1 MKNIKLALLILA
13 IIPLFASAQ
22 SFTYKEKKELKNF
35 PDYIMEA
42 RFSPYRNYFAVT
54 VGNNSLELYDKDWNK
69 IFEYQGDPKS
79 VGGHLSFSPD
89 EKYLAYAKY
98 KTNND
103 VAVIDLDNL
112 KVIENLKGH
121 SDHIQDIN
129 WNHAGTILATC
140 SQDKTL
146 RIWNFDGSEFKL
158 LQVLDDHEKPI
169 SGLSFS
175 FDDKYLASCGNDSK
189 LLIYEWNGEKY
200 KLAQKIEAFKGY
212 LEDCVFHPSKYR
224 LLLGN
229 NYGTFI
235 IDSKKNTFFKADSLD
250 EDLSKINNILEYS
263 PTGDYFFHGSYTNGR
278 VWKETGN
285 RYELVESIYRH
296 TDYVFGGTFSDDGK
310 FLCTFGS
317 DRQVVI
323 WEVEGLTPS
332 NRSLLVDYLGWDPS
346 LAQKKIL
353 TPENTALILSKLD
366 KSLIA
371 ERDEFETTDE
381 FNRRRSFLSAQVLY
395 QLQNLSE
402 IHYNIKKG
410 AMEGELFIPVE
421 EIIGYNA
428 DLQIYKIRFMDTEA
442 GVKIPVNEARSF
454 KDNWEKAIIRA
465 EKTASKNKIS
475 MDYGKFELVHPVSKK
490 SFEVTPVQNPFAPE
504 LSERRAAEKDSQ
516 ANISTVESKDENEG
530 RITKALFFGG
540 NIYDS
545 FSDLVNP
552 IPDAAAVSAELGEN
566 YNVSTELVE
575 NAGLN
580 DIMKKLREYAAAGYG
595 PEDNLLIYFAGH
607 GEYDPVFQEG
617 YVIARDSKMD
627 DPAKTS
633 YLSHSN
639 MRTIVNNIPCNHIF
653 LVMDVCFGGT
663 FDPLLASSHRGA
675 DLYAEVS
682 PDEFVDRKMKYKTRL
697 YLTSGGKEYVPD
709 GRPGHHSPFTRKFLE
724 ALRQYGGND
733 KILTVYE
740 VLQFLDKVEP
750 QPRFGEFGDN
760 EPGSDFILIAR

>member
-1 MKNIKLALLILA
+1 MKLSKFTLIILV
-13 IIPLFASAQ
+13 LFPGMLFSQ
-22 SFTYKEKKELKNF
+22 SFSYKEKKELKNY

-54 VGNNSLELYDKDWNK
+54 IGNNTIELYDKDWGK

-79 VGGHLSFSPD
+79 IGGHVSFSPD

-103 VAVIDLDNL
+103 VAIIDLKNL
-112 KVIENLKGH
+112 KVIEILKGH
-121 SDHIQDIN
+121 SGHIQDIN
-129 WNHAGTILATC
+129 WSHSGELLATC
-140 SQDKTL
+140 CQDKTV
-146 RIWNFDGSEFKL
+146 RIWEFDGSNFNL
-158 LQVLDDHEKPI
+158 LQILKDHERPV
-169 SGLSFS
+169 SGISFS
-175 FDDKYLASCGNDSK
+175 FDDRYLATAGDDSK
-189 LLIYEWNGEKY
+189 LLIYEWKGGKY
-200 KLAQKIEAFKGY
+200 NLSQNIGSFKGY
-212 LEDCVFHPSKYR
+212 LRDCEFHPEKYR
-224 LLLGN
+224 ILLGN
-229 NYGTFI
+229 SNGTYI
-235 IDSKKNTFFKADSLD
+235 IDHKKDKFFKSDSLD
-250 EDLSKINNILEYS
+250 SNLSRVNNFIEYS
-263 PTGDYFFHGSYTNGR
+263 PTGDYFFHGNRTNGR
-278 VWKETGN
+278 VWKESGN
-285 RYELVESIYRH
+285 KYELVESIYRH
-296 TDYVFGGTFSDDGK
+296 SQNVFGGTFSDDGK

-317 DRQVVI
+317 DKKVVV
-323 WEVEGLTPS
+323 WEIQDVAPS
-332 NRSLLVDYLGWDPS
+332 NRSLLVDYLGWDPT

-353 TPENTALILSKLD
+353 TPENTALILSRLD
-366 KSLIA
+366 KSLSA

-395 QLQNLSE
+395 NLQNLSE
-402 IHYNIKKG
+402 IHYKLKK
-410 AMEGELFIPVE
+410 ATNPNELLIPIDK
-421 EIIGYNA
+421 IIGYNA
-428 DLQIYKIRFMDTEA
+428 DLQIYKIKFMDTDA
-442 GVKIPVNEARSF
+442 GVKIPVNEARLF
-454 KDNWEKAIIRA
+454 KENWEKAVIRV
-465 EKTASKNKIS
+465 KRTTSKNKIS
-475 MDYGKFELVHPVSKK
+475 NDYGSFELIHPVNNKAYDLM
-490 SFEVTPVQNPFAPE
+490 PVQNPFSPE
-504 LSERRAAEKDSQ
+504 AVQRRVGSKRMEKENSSE
-516 ANISTVESKDENEG
+516 NSKDASES

-540 NIYDS
+540 NVYDS

-552 IPDAAAVSAELGEN
+552 LIDAAAVSTELEEN
-566 YNVSTELVE
+566 YNVQTEVIE

-580 DIMKKLREYAAAGYG
+580 DIMKKLREYAEAEYG

-639 MRTIVNNIPCNHIF
+639 MRTIVNNIPCSHIF

-682 PDEFVDRKMKYKTRL
+682 PDEFVDRKLKYKTRL
-697 YLTSGGKEYVPD
+697 YLTSGGNEYVPD

-724 ALRQYGGND
+724 ALRQYGGSD

-740 VLQFLDKVEP
+740 VLQFLDKVKP